1 MAIFLFVI
9 YPFKFQIKGGFP
21 FNFTSLQECWTN
33 QLFNL
38 ETITS
43 YHYIQHVTLHNILV
57 CLAISNLKYKDY
69 NNFYQFLWLL
79 SGYVGLNPGPVQI
92 SLAVNVNIWEPLNKK
107 GLHFLYIT
115 INSLL
120 PKINELKCIANKAK
134 STIIRI
140 TELKLD
146 HTVSDLEVNIPG
158 YDISDVI
165 EIELVVVLHVI

>member
-1 MAIFLFVI
+1 M
-9 YPFKFQIKGGFP
+9 
-21 FNFTSLQECWTN
+21 
-33 QLFNL
+33 
-38 ETITS
+38 
-43 YHYIQHVTLHNILV
+43 
-57 CLAISNLKYKDY
+57 
-69 NNFYQFLWLL
+69 
-79 SGYVGLNPGPVQI
+79 
-92 SLAVNVNIWEPLNKK
+92 
-107 GLHFLYIT
+107 HFLYIT

>member
-1 MAIFLFVI
+1 MI
-9 YPFKFQIKGGFP
+9 YPLKFQIKDGFP
-21 FNFTSLQECWTN
+21 LNFTSLKKCLTN
-33 QLFNL
+33 EFFNL

-43 YHYIQHVTLHNILV
+43 CHYIQHMALHKSLV
-57 CLAISNLKYKDY
+57 CLAITNLKYKDY

-120 PKINELKCIANKAK
+120 PKIDELKCIANKAK